1 MNQVVPVQ
9 VLPIPRSAVWHP
21 LDFRKPCELSENC
34 GS

>member
-9 VLPIPRSAVWHP
+9 VLSISRSAVWHP
-21 LDFRKPCELSENC
+21 RTFRKPCELSENC